1 MARVGG
7 ALRAILDPVFP
18 VSRGLLS
25 LAFVLCF
32 APLGCRGQSAA
43 ATSASGVASTSLTPE
58 LTRRIEVL
66 IRSRSNVPPNY
77 TIAIGPETKSDV
89 PGYKQVSVSFSAD
102 GKESKPVNFLV
113 SDDGK
118 TLAQFSR
125 YDISGDPK
133 QLISDA
139 GRPGRGGPASAPITI
154 VGFDD
159 LECPFCARLHAQMF
173 PALLAR
179 YGDKVHFVYKDFPL
193 PMHPWAMRAAIDTNC
208 LGAQSV
214 PGYWNV
220 VDHIHEH
227 AGELGGA
234 EKSLAA
240 ANNALDTIV
249 RDEGAKQKVDAAK
262 LNACLLKQDDSAVQA
277 SMKEGDALGLSATP
291 VLFINGEKFEGAYP
305 VADLYR
311 MIDEALIAQGKTPPP
326 APATT
331 VQTGPAAPT
340 AAGSS
345 KPAS

>member
-1 MARVGG
+1 M
-7 ALRAILDPVFP
+7 
-18 VSRGLLS
+18 
-25 LAFVLCF
+25 
-32 APLGCRGQSAA
+32 
-43 ATSASGVASTSLTPE
+43 
-58 LTRRIEVL
+58 L
-66 IRSRSNVPPNY
+66 IRSRSSVPPNY

-89 PGYKQVSVSFSAD
+89 PGYRQVSVSFAAD
-102 GKESKPVNFLV
+102 GKESKPVSFLV

-118 TLAQFSR
+118 TLAQFSK
-125 YDISGDPK
+125 YDISQDPK
-133 QLISDA
+133 TTISDA
-139 GRPGRGGPASAPITI
+139 GRPARGGPATAPVTI

-159 LECPFCARLHAQMF
+159 LECPFCARLHAQVF

-179 YGDKVHFVYKDFPL
+179 YGDQVRFVYKDFPL
-193 PMHPWAMRAAIDTNC
+193 SMHPWAMRGAIDTNC

-214 PGYWNV
+214 TGYWNA

-234 EKSLAA
+234 EKSLAV

-262 LNACLLKQDDSAVQA
+262 LNACLAKQDDSIVRA
-277 SMKEGDALGLSATP
+277 SMKEGDALDLKATP

-305 VADLYR
+305 VNDLFR

-326 APATT
+326 PPPAPVAE
-331 VQTGPAAPT
+331 APGT
-340 AAGSS
+340 N